1 MRGERVRQGGMAKIG
16 SLASPR
22 NLIHATRAN
31 KVHEI
36 TEQIRARIVCT
47 PAERGL
53 THMRSM
59 CVGVAETGLG
69 GREFSLYADGI
80 IKISPILLCSHT
92 DTHPNLNREVRHSL
106 IWHSSK
112 SESALK
118 RFERVA
124 VVQQLPDGRGILF
137 APVAARRQKEFKRGK
152 RSSFCPFR
160 SFRTSE
166 KNSER

>member
-31 KVHEI
+31 IAHEKA
-36 TEQIRARIVCT
+36 EQIRARIVCT

-69 GREFSLYADGI
+69 GRGLSLRADGSNYEP
-80 IKISPILLCSHT
+80 SPVG
-92 DTHPNLNREVRHSL
+92 N
-106 IWHSSK
+106 
-112 SESALK
+112 
-118 RFERVA
+118 
-124 VVQQLPDGRGILF
+124 
-137 APVAARRQKEFKRGK
+137 
-152 RSSFCPFR
+152 
-160 SFRTSE
+160 
-166 KNSER
+166 